1 MIGFGDRIPEFESWF
16 FNSVLLWWRNTPL
29 IEKEDRLPL
38 NGWACSCSDNRM
50 MEARLAT
57 SKAQS

>member
-1 MIGFGDRIPEFESWF
+1 MALETGYLSLSLGSLTLVYYGGE
-16 FNSVLLWWRNTPL
+16 THL

-50 MEARLAT
+50 VEARLTT